1 MHPFD
6 SVRVKLS
13 FAGKPPAALLQSAL
27 FLENQRPESSS
38 WSNPGTAGNTL
49 LRDILRSQPVE
60 LSTLQGVVNL
70 TTGNLG
76 KAECSEL
83 LALMGLRSFG
93 EEAAELMVRNAS
105 MVFASGQANAK
116 NLIRM
121 EVTKS
126 HLTSDKQV
134 IVSTETLERRM
145 YVMNSNGICFVVE
158 PEICL
163 DAEKLPGADFFIT
176 EDEMDAAGVSR
187 WGENGSQHWRCMV
200 TWFNGSSTIMNEMG
214 HMYEL
219 GDEPEIRL
227 NSFGG

>member
-38 WSNPGTAGNTL
+38 WSDPGTAGNTL

-93 EEAAELMVRNAS
+93 EEAAELMVRN
-105 MVFASGQANAK
+105 V
-116 NLIRM
+116 
-121 EVTKS
+121 
-126 HLTSDKQV
+126 
-134 IVSTETLERRM
+134 
-145 YVMNSNGICFVVE
+145 NGFCE
-158 PEICL
+158 WT
-163 DAEKLPGADFFIT
+163 G
-176 EDEMDAAGVSR
+176 
-187 WGENGSQHWRCMV
+187 
-200 TWFNGSSTIMNEMG
+200 
-214 HMYEL
+214 
-219 GDEPEIRL
+219 
-227 NSFGG
+227 

>member
-1 MHPFD
+1 
-6 SVRVKLS
+6 
-13 FAGKPPAALLQSAL
+13 
-27 FLENQRPESSS
+27 
-38 WSNPGTAGNTL
+38 
-49 LRDILRSQPVE
+49 
-60 LSTLQGVVNL
+60 
-70 TTGNLG
+70 
-76 KAECSEL
+76 
-83 LALMGLRSFG
+83 
-93 EEAAELMVRNAS
+93 
-105 MVFASGQANAK
+105 
-116 NLIRM
+116 M

-200 TWFNGSSTIMNEMG
+200 TGSMAVAPS
-214 HMYEL
+214 
-219 GDEPEIRL
+219 
-227 NSFGG
+227 

>member
-1 MHPFD
+1 
-6 SVRVKLS
+6 
-13 FAGKPPAALLQSAL
+13 
-27 FLENQRPESSS
+27 
-38 WSNPGTAGNTL
+38 PGTAGNTL

-121 EVTKS
+121 EVTNS

-145 YVMNSNGICFVVE
+145 YVMNSN
-158 PEICL
+158 
-163 DAEKLPGADFFIT
+163 
-176 EDEMDAAGVSR
+176 
-187 WGENGSQHWRCMV
+187 
-200 TWFNGSSTIMNEMG
+200 
-214 HMYEL
+214 
-219 GDEPEIRL
+219 
-227 NSFGG
+227 